1 MQQKL
6 TYRIINRIHMILK
19 LTRIH
24 FFKILIV

>member
-1 MQQKL
+1 
-6 TYRIINRIHMILK
+6 MILK